1 MPRGRKPK
9 PKRNISGLRNQ
20 KKPAAPSPIPLPARH
35 ITPADISDGDS
46 DLDSLADGAWSAHL
60 KFDSMKTS
68 IEMEDS
74 DEEDVEPSE
83 DLEDLEEWDEW
94 EVEKDGFYVN
104 LMRFAI
110 DQGDDPRD
118 EDWIPEHL
126 KRKQLKRKKGE

>member
-9 PKRNISGLRNQ
+9 PKQNISGLQNQ
-20 KKPAAPSPIPLPARH
+20 KKPAAPSPIPPPAH
-35 ITPADISDGDS
+35 HTTPAEISDEDS
-46 DLDSLADGAWSAHL
+46 DLDSDSAWSAHL

-83 DLEDLEEWDEW
+83 DLEEWDKW
-94 EVEKDGFYVN
+94 EVGKDGFYVN

-110 DQGDDPRD
+110 DQGDDP
-118 EDWIPEHL
+118 
-126 KRKQLKRKKGE
+126 